1 MRYMKI
7 SNTIKF
13 TLSIALAVLMLS
25 SCKKNLEDMTEG
37 MMFSL
42 DMNSFLQNQV
52 QVQVV
57 NANYQ
62 NSATIPNAKISI
74 SGKDAE
80 KVFDINGAKTI
91 VVEDQFANLAV
102 SPGRPLAEGNPV
114 RFIIKAEAPG
124 FLPLEQEVLVNPVDS
139 FLNYTFEMIEI
150 ANPPAGI
157 QIATTS
163 MALTGNQPENDL
175 RNNNKTNF
183 NAALIIP
190 ANTRLKDDAGNL
202 FSGNAE
208 IRLQQ
213 FDASFEP
220 VKANMHNLIHNF
232 SYNSYNMGIPE
243 DLSFQ
248 PLGYVRVNIDN
259 NNGRNL
265 QFENP
270 AQIEV
275 VLSTGTADASTGEQ
289 IKAGDKLMVY
299 QKDNN
304 QDL

>member
-1 MRYMKI
+1 MKI

-102 SPGRPLAEGNPV
+102 SPGRPLAECNPV
-114 RFIIKAEAPG
+114 RFIIKA
-124 FLPLEQEVLVNPVDS
+124 
-139 FLNYTFEMIEI
+139 
-150 ANPPAGI
+150 
-157 QIATTS
+157 
-163 MALTGNQPENDL
+163 
-175 RNNNKTNF
+175 
-183 NAALIIP
+183 
-190 ANTRLKDDAGNL
+190 
-202 FSGNAE
+202 
-208 IRLQQ
+208 
-213 FDASFEP
+213 
-220 VKANMHNLIHNF
+220 
-232 SYNSYNMGIPE
+232 
-243 DLSFQ
+243 
-248 PLGYVRVNIDN
+248 
-259 NNGRNL
+259 
-265 QFENP
+265 
-270 AQIEV
+270 
-275 VLSTGTADASTGEQ
+275 
-289 IKAGDKLMVY
+289 
-299 QKDNN
+299 
-304 QDL
+304 